1 VLFCLPLLNLGR
13 KETIKDILI
22 IDLYYN
28 GGIWEKSTL
37 AQKLG
42 LLRVPRE
49 AVQYEACGAR

>member
-1 VLFCLPLLNLGR
+1 LGR